1 MLKVLISTNTIQNYN
16 TYANFF
22 RIVPVQNNHISIEN
36 TTWISMILSHFEWK
50 IIMYEWLLVNLDI
63 NLYIKCKSGSA
74 EDLGNILV
82 LLW

>member
-36 TTWISMILSHFEWK
+36 TT
-50 IIMYEWLLVNLDI
+50 
-63 NLYIKCKSGSA
+63 
-74 EDLGNILV
+74 
-82 LLW
+82 